1 MVSAKG
7 FVHLPWKA
15 LLTTWFG
22 RLSFENQ
29 LQYRWRLLSTLSYAS
44 IDLAGNSSYRTS
56 IGDTNLKDASVMMIL
71 KLSRAACVC
80 IPMKGRIQ
88 LLLLH
93 ISLQTFL
100 VIMIHEFLRHSMNL
114 FISNCFFHL

>member
-44 IDLAGNSSYRTS
+44 IDLAGNSSSNKYRGHKFKRCLSNDDSQIVESRLRMYTHERSNTTAATS
-56 IGDTNLKDASVMMIL
+56 YLSANLFGD
-71 KLSRAACVC
+71 
-80 IPMKGRIQ
+80 
-88 LLLLH
+88 
-93 ISLQTFL
+93 
-100 VIMIHEFLRHSMNL
+100 HEFLRHSMNL